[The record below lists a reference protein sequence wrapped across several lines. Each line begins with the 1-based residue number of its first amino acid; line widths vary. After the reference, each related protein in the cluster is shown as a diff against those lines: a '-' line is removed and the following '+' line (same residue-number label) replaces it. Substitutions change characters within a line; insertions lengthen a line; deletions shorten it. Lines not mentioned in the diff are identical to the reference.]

1 MAKSRQNPTA
11 TPPAFAELQ
20 HTGDPTQFKVPHG
33 SDTQLYNLVNKK
45 LLQPFP
51 PPRIPG
57 NLILT
62 LEQVLGADGTSTVK
76 KIRNNGKIVFHAV
89 GDTGSTK
96 GPNNQNIV
104 ADKLSNDFVGEA
116 NADVPSF
123 MFHLGDVVYSFGEG
137 RFYYDQFYDQYRN
150 YPAPI
155 VAIPGNHDGLVYK
168 GDDSKTLEAFLRNFV
183 TDSPQVADDAM
194 GLRRTTMIQP
204 GVYFAFDAPF
214 VSIIGLYSNVLEDP
228 GIISTENGKYDT
240 LNDDQLEFLTNQ
252 LKRVKGGGNAVI
264 VAVHHPPYTGGKAHK
279 ASPRMLQDLEDCC
292 KEAKFWPHAFLCG
305 HAHNYQ
311 RFTRVEGN
319 FDIPF
324 IVCGN
329 SGHNVSGLMKKGATP
344 LRTPNQVNNQLTFEN
359 YDDTNYGYLRITVDS
374 KNLRIEYHDANANQK
389 TESDV
394 VTIDL
399 KSHKKIAN

>member
-1 MAKSRQNPTA
+1 MAKSRPSA
-11 TPPAFAELQ
+11 SGTPPAFAEIQ

-33 SDTQLYNLVNKK
+33 SDTQLYNLVNNK
-45 LLQPFP
+45 LLQPIP
-51 PPRIPG
+51 APRIPG

-62 LEQVLGADGTSTVK
+62 LEQVLGDSGAAAAK

-96 GPNNQNIV
+96 GPTTQNLV
-104 ADKLSNDFVGEA
+104 SDKLCNDFVGEA
-116 NADVPSF
+116 DSDIPSF

-168 GDDSKTLEAFLRNFV
+168 GDNSSTLEAFLRNFV
-183 TDSPQVADDAM
+183 TDSPQLADDAM

-228 GIISTENGKYDT
+228 GIISSEGGTHDAI
-240 LNDDQLEFLTNQ
+240 NDDQLNFLTNQ
-252 LKRVKGGGNAVI
+252 LKRLKSGPNATI

-279 ASPRMLQDLEDCC
+279 ASPKMLNDLENCC
-292 KEAKFWPHAFLCG
+292 KKAGFWPHAFLCG

-311 RFTRVEGN
+311 RFTRNEGN
-319 FDIPF
+319 FEIPF

-329 SGHNVSGLMKKGATP
+329 SGHNVSPLMKKGATP
-344 LRTPNQVNNQLTFEN
+344 LRTPYQVNPQLTFEN
-359 YDDTNYGYLRITVDS
+359 YDDTNYGYLRIICDS
-374 KNLRIEYHDANANQK
+374 NSLRIEYHDADANQK

-399 KSHKKIAN
+399 KTHKIIAN